1 VEAGGSP
8 VYRLE
13 LSHDAL
19 GRVVATTETVLGQ
32 TRWRDYGYDEA
43 GRLATIASQGN
54 PLARIGYDANGNRTR
69 LDQQTVAQFDEQ
81 DRLVQQLG
89 VQFSFNDAGQL
100 RARTDAS
107 GTTHYRYDLWGRLLE
122 VTRPDGRRIAYVHD
136 AAGRR
141 VARRIDGQTTHRWVW
156 QDSLRIAAE
165 VDATGNTVARYIHGD
180 RPNVPEAML
189 KNGKTWRLVSDHLGS
204 VRLVIDATTGQVAQ
218 RIDYD
223 EWGQVLSD
231 SNPGFQPFGY
241 AGGLYDPDTGLVRFG
256 VRDYDAATGRWTTK
270 DPIGFEGGDS
280 NLYGYVAGNPVT
292 RIDPEG
298 LFGVPTALIGASID
312 IGKQMLIEGKS
323 ARCVNIGSVMS
334 SAAFGLFSP
343 GLLTLAKSAAGKAGA
358 AAFGLGFK
366 DLAITQAMMTV
377 NNQLMGLALESKPW
391 TIGDDCA
398 CNR

>member
-1 VEAGGSP
+1 
-8 VYRLE
+8 
-13 LSHDAL
+13 
-19 GRVVATTETVLGQ
+19 
-32 TRWRDYGYDEA
+32 
-43 GRLATIASQGN
+43 
-54 PLARIGYDANGNRTR
+54 
-69 LDQQTVAQFDEQ
+69 VAQFDEQ

-107 GTTHYRYDLWGRLLE
+107 GTTHYRHDLWGRLLE

-141 VARRIDGQTTHRWVW
+141 VARQVDGQTTHRWVW

-241 AGGLYDPDTGLVRFG
+241 AGGLYDLDTGLVRFG

-280 NLYGYVAGNPVT
+280 NLYGYVAGSPVSQ
-292 RIDPEG
+292 IDPKG
-298 LFGVPTALIGASID
+298 LKTPSGGWRGQGGQRPIPPMRPDGQAWGAGCGDPTFDRVVPDLFPESCAAHDRCYAQQCGKRRCDEEFCETCTRSGQKCQRCHGSTTA
-312 IGKQMLIEGKS
+312 
-323 ARCVNIGSVMS
+323 
-334 SAAFGLFSP
+334 
-343 GLLTLAKSAAGKAGA
+343 
-358 AAFGLGFK
+358 
-366 DLAITQAMMTV
+366 
-377 NNQLMGLALESKPW
+377 W
-391 TIGDDCA
+391 
-398 CNR
+398 